1 MQRVFRGHLGRIAFF
16 FTALGKHTANC
27 FRAER
32 EQAATE
38 QQKLDQSMAELDM
51 QINTQKKNVEDKE
64 TAIQATLDRINEL
77 KHKANVLAA
86 PRAKAQHE
94 LKRANDHENNMKI
107 QVRTALKDRHRL
119 GEMLLAFWS
128 QPQSDLSDKSIAEGL
143 EHAHNILKN
152 YETIRET
159 KEQELDLVGVTQE
172 VEPEDEHDD
181 ALDPSEE
188 GNKMSPKRISWNAAI
203 IHEVPS
209 TIDSA
214 SEGMQDTNLR
224 IEGVQDPNLSGTLSP
239 SCSHSSIARVE
250 RAKSAGMQDA
260 NLRIERELR
269 SSSKCE
275 IDALE
280 QLAAAVKARQRCEQV
295 LEERIS
301 IPGESEVQDSLAV
314 ANEALVKQKEDA
326 AAMELELH
334 NMGMSAKMLHEEEKQ
349 LKIWFDDIDC
359 REVARMKVAERG
371 LKLFENIQMGISL
384 KDGLLSRAH
393 SGTTT
398 SPGEDR
404 ELEDL
409 VAVLRLQLVEDLAEA
424 YNSATPSKDMQR
436 ILESEEFV
444 AQLQH
449 CHMSFKPPQSMSF
462 VASDRVALRDAK
474 LATFRF
480 LYDQIQR
487 GSGILRALDSTT
499 LQPQDVLRLMDFSML
514 QGYDEEDSIF
524 EQNSEGD
531 EFGIVM
537 TGHVKVLYNRRDVS
551 NLVKGQAFCDLGLM
565 TPGMNQIRGASF
577 RSKVKSFV
585 ILVPYQKF
593 ADHVKIMGSRCLFAC
608 IISCLCMHE
617 VVCSFVRLNPI
628 SFERKS
634 INMHSAYVHADLRH
648 Q

>member
-1 MQRVFRGHLGRIAFF
+1 MQRVFRGHLGRIGFF
-16 FTALGKHTANC
+16 FTALAKHTADC

-38 QQKLDQSMAELDM
+38 QQKLDQSVAALDM
-51 QINTQKKNVEDKE
+51 QINTQKQIVEDKKM
-64 TAIQATLDRINEL
+64 AIQATLDRVNEL

-86 PRAKAQHE
+86 PRAKAQQE
-94 LKRANDHENNMKI
+94 LKRANDHETNMKI
-107 QVRTALKDRHRL
+107 QVRTALKDRLRL

-128 QPQSDLSDKSIAEGL
+128 QSKSDLSDQSIAEGL

-152 YETIRET
+152 YETIREM

-172 VEPEDEHDD
+172 VEPEGEHDD
-181 ALDPSEE
+181 A
-188 GNKMSPKRISWNAAI
+188 WNAAI

-209 TIDSA
+209 TCSPTTSPYA
-214 SEGMQDTNLR
+214 RHSSLKTLHRRSSFAVPQSEGMQDGLM
-224 IEGVQDPNLSGTLSP
+224 I
-239 SCSHSSIARVE
+239 E
-250 RAKSAGMQDA
+250 RAKSEGMQDA

-269 SSSKCE
+269 SSSKGE

-301 IPGESEVQDSLAV
+301 IPGESEVQDFLSV
-314 ANEALVKQKEDA
+314 ASETLVQQKEDV

-334 NMGMSAKMLHEEEKQ
+334 NMGLSAKMLHEEENQ
-349 LKIWFDDIDC
+349 LKMWCESID
-359 REVARMKVAERG
+359 RRAAARLKVAERG
-371 LKLFENIQMGISL
+371 LQLCENIQLGISL
-384 KDGLLSRAH
+384 ENGAFSRAL
-393 SGTTT
+393 SANE
-398 SPGEDR
+398 SDR
-404 ELEDL
+404 EDSEFEESI
-409 VAVLRLQLVEDLAEA
+409 AHLRRQLVEELAEA
-424 YNSATPSKDMQR
+424 YNSAEPSKDMQR
-436 ILESEEFV
+436 ILESEEFE
-444 AQLQH
+444 AQLQQ
-449 CHMSFKPPQSMSF
+449 CHMSFKPQKSMAF
-462 VASDRVALRDAK
+462 IASERNTLRDAK
-474 LATFRF
+474 VATFRF

-487 GSGILRALDSTT
+487 GSGLLRALDSTT

-577 RSKVKSFV
+577 RSQVKSFA
-585 ILVPYQKF
+585 ILVPFQKF
-593 ADHVKIMGSRCLFAC
+593 ADHVKILGSRCL
-608 IISCLCMHE
+608 LCMYH
-617 VVCSFVRLNPI
+617 FLA
-628 SFERKS
+628 
-634 INMHSAYVHADLRH
+634 AYARSCVLLCALESNLF
-648 Q
+648 